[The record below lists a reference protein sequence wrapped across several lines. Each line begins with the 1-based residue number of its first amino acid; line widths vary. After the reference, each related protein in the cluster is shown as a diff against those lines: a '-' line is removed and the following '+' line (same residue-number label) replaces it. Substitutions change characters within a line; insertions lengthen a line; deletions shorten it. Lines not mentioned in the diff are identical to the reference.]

1 MTFEERDLAQVEHW
15 EESIERARHRRV
27 IIPQLRRRQS
37 RRRRASTALS
47 TLMVVG
53 PVAPAF
59 AGAGATASG
68 SPAQPTRTDG
78 PAPTG
83 TFFRLGSSGTAVKA
97 IQARLGLP
105 ADGTFG
111 PATERAVRAFQA
123 RAGLDADGV
132 VGPVTWTRLMG
143 LGAAAARAGAEQGD
157 VAVIVRERPGA
168 AKASTARTE
177 APRRVGPARIAG
189 AVSRPAPV
197 RTRPAPPRRP
207 AADTPRTR
215 PVANPAP
222 VADPAP
228 VASPGP
234 CGPLSLSAPVKGT
247 QTSPYGPRGGRNH
260 DGLDIAAPVG
270 TPVRAAE
277 CGIVS
282 FSGVQSGYGNIV
294 CVDHSSALQTCY
306 AHLSRFAARDGQ
318 TVRKGQVIGY
328 VGMTGRTTGPHLH
341 FETRVNG
348 RAQNPAPYLRGG
360 AVPGTPRVKASASS
374 AKRAPARTRVA
385 TASAKPAS
393 ATRALRVARATV
405 TPEATP
411 SYGGQAQTGLRS
423 DAPVQPPA
431 PTPTPQAAPVA
442 PQPAPVAVAPA
453 PQPAAPPA
461 QPAPV
466 EAVAPQAPASTPAPA
481 APAAPEPAPAPESQQ
496 PPAQQPEPVTE
507 QAEPVAQQR
516 GCKQPSPPRLRLLRL
531 PRRHRSRRRRRRRP
545 PPIPRPPR
553 PHPSRTE
560 TAPG

>member
-423 DAPVQPPA
+423 DAPVQA

-507 QAEPVAQQR
+507 QAEPVAQQPEPAPAQAAPATPPAQEPAAPAPEATADPAATAATP
-516 GCKQPSPPRLRLLRL
+516 QPD
-531 PRRHRSRRRRRRRP
+531 
-545 PPIPRPPR
+545 
-553 PHPSRTE
+553 
-560 TAPG
+560 